1 MTVDLPSIQPDPD
14 FEGRLLK
21 VLLRQ
26 GEPDRVPFI
35 ELFADSEIIEAV
47 LGEPV
52 PWVHSNV
59 RAEREA
65 LLPYLVRFWYT
76 LGYDAFWIG
85 ARLELPLPRLA
96 SMDTALLPRER
107 REWVNE
113 RASAITCWADF
124 DRYPWPTAADADYGD
139 FEFLAHAL
147 PDGMAILGAVP
158 GILEPAMQL
167 MGYQTFAL
175 ALYDQPDLVAAVFD
189 RLAEIIVP
197 IADTTAQMDRVA
209 AIWMGDDMGFRTGTM
224 ISIEHL
230 QQYVFPIQGR
240 VAAIAHAHGLPFM
253 LHSCGDRR
261 AIMDILIEEV
271 GVDGIHSFEDTIEPV
286 TEAKSHYGDRVA
298 ILGGVDVDFL
308 CRADEGQIRAY
319 VRRVIAECAPGG
331 GYALG
336 TGNSVTNYMP
346 VQNYLTMLDEGHRC
360 GRYPIAA

>member
-1 MTVDLPSIQPDPD
+1 
-14 FEGRLLK
+14 
-21 VLLRQ
+21 
-26 GEPDRVPFI
+26 
-35 ELFADSEIIEAV
+35 
-47 LGEPV
+47 
-52 PWVHSNV
+52 
-59 RAEREA
+59 
-65 LLPYLVRFWYT
+65 
-76 LGYDAFWIG
+76 
-85 ARLELPLPRLA
+85 
-96 SMDTALLPRER
+96 
-107 REWVNE
+107 
-113 RASAITCWADF
+113 
-124 DRYPWPTAADADYGD
+124 
-139 FEFLAHAL
+139 
-147 PDGMAILGAVP
+147 
-158 GILEPAMQL
+158 
-167 MGYQTFAL
+167 
-175 ALYDQPDLVAAVFD
+175 
-189 RLAEIIVP
+189 
-197 IADTTAQMDRVA
+197 
-209 AIWMGDDMGFRTGTM
+209 MGFRTGTM

>member
-1 MTVDLPSIQPDPD
+1 MVNLPPIQPDPD

-35 ELFADSEIIEAV
+35 ELFADTEIIEAV

-59 RAEREA
+59 REEREE

-85 ARLELPLPRLA
+85 ARLELPMPRLT
-96 SMDTALLPRER
+96 SVDTALLPRQR

-113 RASAITCWADF
+113 QASAITCWADF
-124 DRYPWPTAADADYGD
+124 DRYPWPTPADADYGD
-139 FEFLAHAL
+139 FEYLAREL
-147 PDGMAILGAVP
+147 PDGMAILGAVS

-175 ALYDQPDLVAAVFD
+175 ALYDQPDLVAAVFE
-189 RLAEIIVP
+189 RLAQIIVP
-197 IADTTAQMDRVA
+197 IAEATAQMDRVG
-209 AIWMGDDMGFRTGTM
+209 AIWMGDDMGFRTGAM
-224 ISIEHL
+224 ISVKHL
-230 QQYVFPIQGR
+230 RQYVFPIQKR
-240 VAAIAHAHGLPFM
+240 FAAIAHARDLPFI
-253 LHSCGDRR
+253 LHSCGNRS

-271 GVDGIHSFEDTIEPV
+271 GIDGIHSFEDTIEPV
-286 TEAKSHYGDRVA
+286 TEAKSRYGDRIAV
-298 ILGGVDVDFL
+298 LGGVDVDFL
-308 CRADEGQIRAY
+308 CRADEEKIRAY
-319 VRRVIAECAPGG
+319 VRRVIVECAPGG

-336 TGNSVTNYMP
+336 TGNSVTNYIP
-346 VQNYLTMLDEGHRC
+346 IQNYLTMLDEGRRC
-360 GRYPIAA
+360 GRYPIAV

>member
-1 MTVDLPSIQPDPD
+1 MTVNLPSIQPDPD

-59 RAEREA
+59 REEREV
-65 LLPYLVRFWYT
+65 LLPHLVRFWYT

-85 ARLELPLPRLA
+85 ARLELPLPMLA
-96 SMDTALLPRER
+96 SVDTALVPRER

-124 DRYPWPTAADADYGD
+124 DRYPWPTPADADYGD
-139 FEFLAHAL
+139 FEFLARAL

-167 MGYQTFAL
+167 IGYETFAL
-175 ALYDQPDLVAAVFD
+175 ALYDQPGLVAAVFD
-189 RLAEIIVP
+189 RLAEVIVP
-197 IADTTAQMDRVA
+197 IAETTAQMDRVA

-224 ISIEHL
+224 ISIKHL
-230 QQYVFPIQGR
+230 QQYVFPVQNR
-240 VAAIAHAHGLPFM
+240 VAAVAHAHGLPFI

-271 GVDGIHSFEDTIEPV
+271 GIDGIHSFEDTIELV

-336 TGNSVTNYMP
+336 TGNSVTNYIP
-346 VQNYLTMLDEGHRC
+346 VQNYLTMLDEGYRW
-360 GRYPIAA
+360 GRYPIAV